1 MAELKMSLE
10 DKSNDETLGMYL
22 VRARKAAGIS
32 RETLA
37 QTTHIYLEI
46 ISNIENSD
54 WKKFPVEAYARG
66 YLNSICSKLEL
77 DKKKVLEWFSVEYGS
92 SYTTDFKA
100 EQDVT
105 SPMILSKKLADES
118 AGNSKTVLI
127 VLLILLVIAF
137 LAVMNFM
144 KKTEN
149 AEIPPVTPVV
159 VNTPVEDTLADSLN
173 IPEGAEAVPVDS
185 MVSTKADFVKAEA
198 PSLTKRDSIKPTK
211 KDSLKYS
218 SATTFLMSSNSAPSP
233 AVVFSKNK
241 THVVISGNGKAIS
254 WVGIKKHAAD
264 SLFVKEAN
272 LSSVTSEIEYTDD
285 DTLFVVIGNPA
296 GIGKLVLNG
305 IEVAVPVRKDGRT
318 TRLCLFN
325 GNIFPGVH

>member
-22 VRARKAAGIS
+22 IRARKAAGIS

-54 WKKFPVEAYARG
+54 WKKFPVEAYVRG

-92 SYTTDFKA
+92 SYTTEFKA

-118 AGNSKTVLI
+118 TGNSKTVPI

-149 AEIPPVTPVV
+149 AETPPVTPVV
-159 VNTPVEDTLADSLN
+159 VNTAIEDTLGDSLD
-173 IPEGAEAVPVDS
+173 IPEGAESVPVDS
-185 MVSTKADFVKAEA
+185 TVPTKVDFVKAVP
-198 PSLTKRDSIKPTK
+198 PSLTKKDSI
-211 KDSLKYS
+211 KYS

-264 SLFVKEAN
+264 SLFLKEAN
-272 LSSVTSEIEYTDD
+272 ISSVTSEIEYAYD
-285 DTLFVVIGNPA
+285 DTLFVVIGNAA
-296 GIGKLVLNG
+296 GIGKMVLNG
-305 IEVAVPVRKDGRT
+305 VETAIPVKKDGRT
-318 TRLCLFN
+318 TRLCLLN
-325 GNIFPGVH
+325 GKIFPGVH

>member
-22 VRARKAAGIS
+22 IRARKAAGIS

-54 WKKFPVEAYARG
+54 WKKFPVEAYVRG

-92 SYTTDFKA
+92 SYTTEFKA

-118 AGNSKTVLI
+118 TGNSKTVPI

-149 AEIPPVTPVV
+149 AETPPVTPVE
-159 VNTPVEDTLADSLN
+159 VNTAIEDTLGDSLD
-173 IPEGAEAVPVDS
+173 IPEGAESVPVDS
-185 MVSTKADFVKAEA
+185 TVPTKVDFVKAVP
-198 PSLTKRDSIKPTK
+198 PSLTKKDSI
-211 KDSLKYS
+211 KYS
-218 SATTFLMSSNSAPSP
+218 SATTFLMSSNSAPSA

-264 SLFVKEAN
+264 SLFLKEAN
-272 LSSVTSEIEYTDD
+272 ISSVTSEIEYAYD
-285 DTLFVVIGNPA
+285 DTLFVVIGNAA
-296 GIGKLVLNG
+296 GIGKMVLNG
-305 IEVAVPVRKDGRT
+305 VETAIPVKKDGRT
-318 TRLCLFN
+318 TRLCLLN
-325 GNIFPGVH
+325 GKIFPGVH